1 MNVGKSNNIYTLA
14 GNCVTP
20 SGFNLSENIEAIQKK
35 NIAIQEHNN
44 QIYSSRS
51 FYGGIIDN
59 ELLNQTIKNNIPL
72 ADNFSKLEKMM
83 LLSLNNIKANYLPI
97 LNNRC
102 GLIIA
107 STKGNIDRI
116 NLDDEDYL
124 LSQLGRKIARSI
136 GITSD
141 PIVVS
146 NACVSGIMAV
156 SIAKRLIQAGI
167 YDHIVISA
175 GDLFSP
181 FVFSGFQSFHA
192 VSSNPCKPYSVNRDG
207 ITLGEAAASM
217 LITRDQNITDSTSY
231 IITGDSSIND
241 ANHISGPSR
250 NGEGLYK
257 SIEEVLRNSNVSAN
271 DVDCICAHG
280 TATKYNDEME
290 SQAFN
295 RSNLHKTPVFSLKG
309 FFGHTLGAAGL
320 LETVVSLELANRKI
334 IPPSFGYDL
343 NGLTLP
349 LAISTGQQNAQINT
363 VLKTAS
369 GFGGVNTAVLFQ
381 KIKKGLYVN

>member
-1 MNVGKSNNIYTLA
+1 MNVVKSNNIYILA

-20 SGFNLSENIEAIQKK
+20 SGFNLSENIEAIQKE
-35 NIAIQEHNN
+35 NIAIQEHND
-44 QIYSSRS
+44 QIYSSSS

-59 ELLNQTIKNNIPL
+59 ELLNQTIKKKIPL
-72 ADNFSKLEKMM
+72 ANNFSKLEKMM

-97 LNNRC
+97 LKDRC

-124 LSQLGRKIARSI
+124 LSQLGRKIAKSI
-136 GITSD
+136 GITTD

-146 NACVSGIMAV
+146 NACVSGILAV
-156 SIAKRLIQAGI
+156 SVAKRLIQAGM
-167 YDHIVISA
+167 YDHVVISA
-175 GDLFSP
+175 GDLFSR
-181 FVFSGFQSFHA
+181 FVFSGFQSFYA
-192 VSSNPCKPYSVNRDG
+192 VSSNPCKPYSANRDG
-207 ITLGEAAASM
+207 ITLGEAAASI
-217 LITRDQNITDSTSY
+217 LITRDQSITDTTSY
-231 IITGDSSIND
+231 IISGDSSIND

-250 NGEGLYK
+250 NGDGLFK
-257 SIEEVLRNSNVSAN
+257 SIEEVLKNSNLSAI

-280 TATKYNDEME
+280 TATQYNDEME
-290 SQAFN
+290 AQAFN
-295 RSNLHKTPVFSLKG
+295 RSNLHETPVFSLKG

-320 LETVVSLELANRKI
+320 LETVVTLELANRKI
-334 IPPSFGYDL
+334 IPPSFGYDF

-349 LAISTGQQNAQINT
+349 LAISTGQQNIQINT

-381 KIKKGLYVN
+381 KPKPFFNVN